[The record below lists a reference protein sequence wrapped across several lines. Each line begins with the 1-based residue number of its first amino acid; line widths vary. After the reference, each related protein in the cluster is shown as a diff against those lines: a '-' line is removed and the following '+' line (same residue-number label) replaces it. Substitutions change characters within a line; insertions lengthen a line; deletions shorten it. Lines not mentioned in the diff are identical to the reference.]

1 MHWHLTSPRFG
12 LVPVTNLAFTRGGRG
27 GRQRPPLKALF
38 LALAIGTFAL
48 LGSTRL
54 VSAHAEPERANPPI
68 NGSVPVAPAVVEIW
82 FDEEVQTE
90 GTTIQ
95 VIGPGGIQVDLGD
108 AAVDLRD
115 PNRQRVTVSLR
126 SGLGPGAYTVQ
137 WVSVSGADGDEARGG
152 YLFRVGAAS
161 PVASPVVTP
170 AVEPTLPAA
179 TSATPTP
186 AQPAAEEADFD
197 SRSFGI
203 SVGVGVVAALVIYL
217 FWRLVRPKNPRFR
230 G

>member
-1 MHWHLTSPRFG
+1 M
-12 LVPVTNLAFTRGGRG
+12 
-27 GRQRPPLKALF
+27 
-38 LALAIGTFAL
+38 
-48 LGSTRL
+48 
-54 VSAHAEPERANPPI
+54 
-68 NGSVPVAPAVVEIW
+68 VEIW

-108 AAVDLRD
+108 AAVDLQD
-115 PNRQRVTVSLR
+115 PNRQRVAVSLR
-126 SGLGPGAYTVQ
+126 SGPGPGAYTVQ
-137 WVSVSGADGDEARGG
+137 WVSVSGTDGDEARGG

-170 AVEPTLPAA
+170 VVKPTLPAA

-186 AQPAAEEADFD
+186 AQPVAEGADFD

-203 SVGVGVVAALVIYL
+203 SVGVGVVAAVVIYL